1 MSHCVVRLN
10 GTEEVEEFVKAASK
24 CDFDIDIFYNRV
36 IIDAKSILGILSMD
50 LNRDLTVHCYGDSP
64 AFNKTCRNLVCSINF
79 IKGNEKIQP
88 APPARVETEFAQG
101 TF

>member
-64 AFNKTCRNLVCSINF
+64 AFNKTL
-79 IKGNEKIQP
+79 QQ
-88 APPARVETEFAQG
+88 FAVA
-101 TF
+101 

>member
-50 LNRDLTVHCYGDSP
+50 LNRDLTVHCAVSESRDRICAGD
-64 AFNKTCRNLVCSINF
+64 FLKKN
-79 IKGNEKIQP
+79 
-88 APPARVETEFAQG
+88 
-101 TF
+101 

>member
-10 GTEEVEEFVKAASK
+10 GTEEVEEFVTDTEEVKDFVRAAGK

-64 AFNKTCRNLVCSINF
+64 AFNKTLQ
-79 IKGNEKIQP
+79 K
-88 APPARVETEFAQG
+88 FAVA
-101 TF
+101 

>member
-64 AFNKTCRNLVCSINF
+64 AFNKTLQKFAVAEILVRETKN
-79 IKGNEKIQP
+79 IQP
-88 APPARVETEFAQG
+88 APSARVDTEFAQG